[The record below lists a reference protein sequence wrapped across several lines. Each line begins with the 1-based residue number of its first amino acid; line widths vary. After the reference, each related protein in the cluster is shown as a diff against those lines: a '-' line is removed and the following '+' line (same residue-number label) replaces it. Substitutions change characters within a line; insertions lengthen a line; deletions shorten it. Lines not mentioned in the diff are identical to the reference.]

1 MQVEVVTIGDEL
13 LIGQVVDTNSA
24 WIGQQLNLAGFRL
37 GRITSVS
44 DQEDEILSVLKEATQ
59 RSGVVLLTGGL
70 GPTRDDITKTT
81 LCKFFDTHLV
91 FNESVFKNIQRFLK
105 GRVTSINGLN
115 RDQAMV
121 PESCTV
127 IANAIGTAPIMWF
140 ESKGKVVV
148 SMPGVPHEMK
158 RAMSQDILP
167 RLKERYPTEII
178 RHKTILVYNVPEA
191 VLAERLT
198 AWEEGLPECIK
209 LAYLP
214 APGRIRLRLTASGQ
228 EDKSLNEA
236 INRVVKEL
244 YIVIGPHIYGEE
256 DVSTGQLFAS
266 FFSSGKYSLAVAESC
281 SGGFLAHLLT
291 AVPGA
296 SRYFLGGVVAYS
308 NHLKKRFLGV
318 DDEALVKEGAVSQVV
333 VEQMALGIQKQTG
346 ADYAIAT
353 SGIAGPEGGSDD
365 KPVGTVW
372 IAWAGPE
379 KVVSRVF
386 NFGSDRKRVIE
397 RTSEVSL
404 IELMQMMKNGIL

>member
-1 MQVEVVTIGDEL
+1 
-13 LIGQVVDTNSA
+13 
-24 WIGQQLNLAGFRL
+24 
-37 GRITSVS
+37 
-44 DQEDEILSVLKEATQ
+44 
-59 RSGVVLLTGGL
+59 L
-70 GPTRDDITKTT
+70 GPTRDDITKAT

-91 FNESVFKNIQRFLK
+91 FNESVFENVQRFLK
-105 GRVTSINGLN
+105 GRVANINALN
-115 RDQAMV
+115 RGQAMV
-121 PESCTV
+121 PQACTV
-127 IANAIGTAPIMWF
+127 IPNVIGTAPVMWF
-140 ESKGKVVV
+140 DHEGKVVV
-148 SMPGVPHEMK
+148 SIPGVPHEMK
-158 RAMSQDILP
+158 RAMSQEILP
-167 RLKERYPTEII
+167 RLKERFQTEVI

-198 AWEEGLPECIK
+198 AWEEALPEFIK

-228 EDKSLNEA
+228 DEKSLNEA
-236 INRVVKEL
+236 INQVVKEL
-244 YIVIGPHIYGEE
+244 YLVIGPHIYGEE

-266 FFSSGKYSLAVAESC
+266 FFSSKKNSLAVAESC

-296 SRYFLGGVVAYS
+296 SHYFLGGVVAYS

-379 KVVSRVF
+379 KVISRVF

-404 IELMQMMKNGIL
+404 IELMQMMKNGML